1 MLAPVITV
9 EPTTKELR
17 AGITLAEENKG
28 VDPTYVGYFVSN
40 LLLTSLPMSLPT
52 IIVYLAV
59 GLTVAA
65 IVTAVLVVK
74 RTRGN
79 SVSSESVHR

>member
-17 AGITLAEENKG
+17 AGITLAEENTG
-28 VDPTYVGYFVSN
+28 VDPTCVGYFVST